1 MLILSHRGHPAANAG
16 ENTIEAFQEAVRRGA
31 QGVEFDVRVAKDGE
45 LVVVHDATLR
55 RVALTNRKIRH
66 CSSKDLAEIEL
77 RRGGC
82 VPLLRQVTAA
92 IHAPALLNVEIKDPD
107 AVEALCHKLSTSA
120 ALRERCIV
128 SSFHASALQVFRTSY
143 PEMRTILLLRRWPFP
158 LRFAAL
164 ERRIRQVSPW
174 AVGIPFLVATEARL
188 EELRG
193 LGVRVAVWD
202 QKGSRL
208 ESREIANLR
217 PDIAIVRRTEDLS

>member
-31 QGVEFDVRVAKDGE
+31 QGIEFDVRVAKDGE

-55 RVALTNRKIRH
+55 RVALSNRKIRL

-82 VPLLRQVTAA
+82 VPLLKQVTAA
-92 IHAPALLNVEIKDPD
+92 IHAPSLLNIEIKDPE
-107 AVEALCHKLSTSA
+107 AVAALCHKLSTST

-128 SSFHASALQVFRTSY
+128 SSFHASALHVFRASY

-164 ERRIRQVSPW
+164 EDRIRHVSPW
-174 AVGIPFLVATEARL
+174 GVGLPFLVATEERIR
-188 EELRG
+188 ELRG
-193 LGVRVAVWD
+193 LGVKVAIWD

-208 ESREIANLR
+208 ESREIAKLK
-217 PDIAIVRRTEDLS
+217 PDIAIVRRTEDLA